1 MDISWNEL
9 IGGSLTALTS
19 HLQHVGEV
27 RTLRLCSCRL
37 NGEDVVALGGIFS
50 ADTLLYLFLF
60 IAISIFIAIS
70 LYAIKL
76 FLLDFLPHYSSH
88 EALLNGSHSCLD
100 RKTFV

>member
-60 IAISIFIAIS
+60 IAITEQS

>member
-50 ADTLLYLFLF
+50 ADTLLYL
-60 IAISIFIAIS
+60 
-70 LYAIKL
+70 
-76 FLLDFLPHYSSH
+76 
-88 EALLNGSHSCLD
+88 
-100 RKTFV
+100 